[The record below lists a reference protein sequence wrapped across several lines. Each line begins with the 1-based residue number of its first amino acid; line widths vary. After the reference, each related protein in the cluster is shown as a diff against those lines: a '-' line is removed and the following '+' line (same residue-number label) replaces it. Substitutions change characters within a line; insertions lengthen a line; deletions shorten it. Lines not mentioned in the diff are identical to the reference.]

1 MHISLTQ
8 HVVAIAPA
16 AGGGGDHGEGLPIL
30 PHTGELV
37 FGLLIFL
44 ALLFVV
50 WKKVV
55 PNLERAYTE
64 RSEAIQGDMGR
75 AERALAEADDLKRQY
90 ERQLGDARTEAAHIR
105 EEAREQGA
113 SIIAEMRSEAQAEA
127 ARITETA
134 HKQIEADRQ
143 AAYTTLRGE
152 VGRIST
158 DLASRI
164 VGESLHDEARQK
176 GIVERFLADLEA
188 GDIRRESLARPEG
201 GEV

>member
-1 MHISLTQ
+1 MAL
-8 HVVAIAPA
+8 APA
-16 AGGGGDHGEGLPIL
+16 AGGGGGDTGEGLPIL

-37 FGLLIFL
+37 FGLVVFL
-44 ALLFVV
+44 VLLAVI

-64 RSEAIQGDMGR
+64 RAEAIEGDMGR
-75 AERALAEADDLKRQY
+75 AERALAEAEQTKRQY
-90 ERQLGDARTEAAHIR
+90 EQQLTEARTEAAHIR

-113 SIIAEMRSEAQAEA
+113 SIIAEMRGEAQAEA

-134 HKQIEADRQ
+134 HKQIEAERQ
-143 AAYTTLRGE
+143 QAFTQLRGE

-188 GDIRRESLARPEG
+188 GDVRRESLTGPEG
-201 GEV
+201 SDR